1 MMRRERLS
9 CLLTFLQ
16 DKLSVFSHATV
27 KRHGLV
33 AKKIISLVL
42 FGVNGRF

>member
-16 DKLSVFSHATV
+16 DKLSVFSHTLHG
-27 KRHGLV
+27 HGLV
-33 AKKIISLVL
+33 AKKSY
-42 FGVNGRF
+42 FWRK